1 MTIFATPHT
10 AALSSDQERQAR
22 KNAGAK
28 LGWFIHATVFVAVNI
43 GLALLSG
50 LHGKSWAIFPAFGW
64 GIGLL
69 VHGFVVFFL
78 RGNSGLY
85 QSLLQRER
93 ERVAHQGTPR

>member
-1 MTIFATPHT
+1 MTNFATTHST
-10 AALSSDQERQAR
+10 TLSDAQERQAR
-22 KNAGAK
+22 KSAGAK
-28 LGWFIHATVFVAVNI
+28 LGWFIHASVFVTVNI

-50 LHGKSWAIFPAFGW
+50 LQGKSWAIFPAFGW

-93 ERVAHQGTPR
+93 ARVAHQGTPQ

>member
-1 MTIFATPHT
+1 MTIFATPQT
-10 AALSSDQERQAR
+10 TTLSDDQERQAR
-22 KNAGAK
+22 KSAGSK
-28 LGWFIHATVFVAVNI
+28 LGWFIHATVFVTVNI

-50 LHGKSWAIFPAFGW
+50 LQGKSWAIFPAFGW

-69 VHGFVVFFL
+69 VHGFVVFYL

-93 ERVAHQGTPR
+93 ERVTHQGTPR